1 MNIFR
6 KTSASVA
13 ICIFIIAAILP
24 AQIVSAGS
32 TVGYVNNGSA
42 WNELMKNGILSKT
55 DSIDQAEKIENGE
68 ISYKADIQA
77 FDVSNHYIVI
87 IFRDNTV
94 GIFDIDMN
102 ILSEFKLPIPDK
114 NYGITIH
121 GENIVLIPCYA
132 EFATEID
139 QKGEIISVY
148 KIPKDKY
155 KFVYECTRNNQRYA
169 KGCLYYKSEDGN
181 IASGLRKFDDGQY
194 LIKNLDSGGRKI
206 LYDSH
211 IYHQKRVIG
220 IAVLVALAIMLVVA
234 ICLVY
239 FFRYYRPEMIK
250 KYGDTWV
257 DPSNQKWADGNI
269 PQNPIEKYRSKK

>member
-102 ILSEFKLPIPDK
+102 ILSEFKLP
-114 NYGITIH
+114 N
-121 GENIVLIPCYA
+121 
-132 EFATEID
+132 
-139 QKGEIISVY
+139 
-148 KIPKDKY
+148 
-155 KFVYECTRNNQRYA
+155 TR
-169 KGCLYYKSEDGN
+169 
-181 IASGLRKFDDGQY
+181 
-194 LIKNLDSGGRKI
+194 
-206 LYDSH
+206 
-211 IYHQKRVIG
+211 
-220 IAVLVALAIMLVVA
+220 
-234 ICLVY
+234 
-239 FFRYYRPEMIK
+239 
-250 KYGDTWV
+250 
-257 DPSNQKWADGNI
+257 
-269 PQNPIEKYRSKK
+269 